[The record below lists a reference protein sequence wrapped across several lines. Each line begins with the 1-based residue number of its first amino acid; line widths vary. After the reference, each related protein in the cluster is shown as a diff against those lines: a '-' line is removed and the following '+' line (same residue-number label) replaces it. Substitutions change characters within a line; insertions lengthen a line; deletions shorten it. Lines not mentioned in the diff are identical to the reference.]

1 MVPDRAPAPTL
12 RQRSG
17 GRRGRAGVRSHLP
30 SGSVTCP
37 FFMQVI
43 ILISACSITHYARTF
58 GFVVRNTLCMIYTYS
73 VGFGI
78 TRASRQL
85 GPTALGNTPA
95 HMRRK
100 PAHRP
105 VDILG
110 RDACL
115 RRRRLDVL
123 ARDGLAWVEVRGCA
137 INKKYLEEIK
147 NIRWTVKLRT
157 KNAKWQVAIISLR
170 LSPKKSEVVV

>member
-1 MVPDRAPAPTL
+1 
-12 RQRSG
+12 
-17 GRRGRAGVRSHLP
+17 
-30 SGSVTCP
+30 
-37 FFMQVI
+37 
-43 ILISACSITHYARTF
+43 
-58 GFVVRNTLCMIYTYS
+58 MIYTYS

-85 GPTALGNTPA
+85 GPTALGNIPA

-100 PAHRP
+100 PAHHL